1 MNEPVIIDEEFR
13 SIIHK
18 PTKEEFENLESLC
31 LEHGIQ
37 DSLKTWHGIL
47 VDGHNRYEISQ
58 KWDLNYEVCEIDSPN
73 RESVKA
79 WIAKNQLGR
88 RNISNLE
95 RIRLARIAKPKI
107 VEDAEQRT
115 AEGNAKGGKSRTN
128 SSETLRRDYKK
139 ERENTTVYKLAKAA
153 GVGEDT
159 FRKGEAILD
168 SGNKEIIDAV
178 NSGEMSINKAFGE
191 IKKIKKE
198 EGEVEVKKENQELD
212 RVEPNNKLKKC
223 KHCGRML
230 PISEFYRDKDGYPSS
245 PCKECKAEISRRKCK
260 DVKGNVIKDTGEFS
274 NVSDEEIIGDLYDA
288 STIDVTITDVVQE
301 FMTNFDAAM
310 ENLNAILKAHDYIV
324 SNHKDEMKKMLD
336 CVTTKIQEL
345 RKEYT

>member
-88 RNISNLE
+88 RNISVLE
-95 RIRLARIAKPKI
+95 KIRLARIAKPEIEK
-107 VEDAEQRT
+107 EAEKRVRGRPKKD
-115 AEGNAKGGKSRTN
+115 EKVDTN
-128 SSETLRRDYKK
+128 SCPVSRQEKRKHSTA
-139 ERENTTVYKLAKAA
+139 YKLAKAA

-159 FRKGEAILD
+159 FHKGEAILD

-198 EGEVEVKKENQELD
+198 EGGVEVKKENQELD

-274 NVSDEEIIGDLYDA
+274 SVSDEEIIGDLYDA